1 MEFLYLKQNI
11 SFRLRRRRGLIFRM
25 AVFLTSESR
34 VSAPDEIRQ
43 DMGKFLERMKAETI
57 DIKSL
62 GISGTGQQK
71 LMELLEQCYIE
82 KS

>member
-1 MEFLYLKQNI
+1 M
-11 SFRLRRRRGLIFRM
+11 
-25 AVFLTSESR
+25 FLTSESR